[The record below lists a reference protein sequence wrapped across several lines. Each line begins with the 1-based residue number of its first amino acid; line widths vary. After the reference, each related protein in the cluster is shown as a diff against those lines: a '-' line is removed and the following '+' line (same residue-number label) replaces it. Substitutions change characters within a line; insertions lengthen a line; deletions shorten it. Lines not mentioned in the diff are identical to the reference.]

1 MVSTLS
7 IQDIQSVTYEE
18 EAYLLKVMANPVRLK
33 IFNEIIKRKT
43 LNVTQLT
50 QILGIPQSTTS
61 QHLSKMRGIILNVER
76 NGVENHYQISN
87 EKMVQIF
94 KELRCSNEVIVD

>member
-1 MVSTLS
+1 M
-7 IQDIQSVTYEE
+7 YEE
-18 EAYLLKVMANPVRLK
+18 DAYLLKLIVNLVRLK
-33 IFNEIIKRKT
+33 IINEIIKHE
-43 LNVTQLT
+43 TQLT
-50 QILGIPQSTTS
+50 KILGIRQSTTS

-94 KELRCSNEVIVD
+94 KGLRCLMK